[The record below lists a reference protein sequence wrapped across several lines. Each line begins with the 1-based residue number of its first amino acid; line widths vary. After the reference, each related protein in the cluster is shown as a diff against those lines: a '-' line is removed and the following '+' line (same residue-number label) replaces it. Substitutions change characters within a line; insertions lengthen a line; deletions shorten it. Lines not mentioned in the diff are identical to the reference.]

1 MDVDKQ
7 LRTKTKESFT
17 KLLNTNNSNKIEE
30 SIFNFSVDYATV
42 NETPYLI
49 EQIYETKVDEIVK
62 LLNNKE
68 NDYFLKAIKEE
79 QINLDQIAFMKPDEL
94 NPEKYDK
101 IIKKKSVEQDKIDN
115 QATSNVYEC
124 KKCKNRKCSVTQR
137 QTRAADEPATTFVKC
152 KECGYEWAFNWFI

>member
-7 LRTKTKESFT
+7 LRNKTKESFT
-17 KLLNTNNSNKIEE
+17 KILNTNYSNKIEE

-49 EQIYETKVDEIVK
+49 EQIYETKVDDLIK
-62 LLNNKE
+62 LLHNKE

-152 KECGYEWAFNWFI
+152 KECGYEWAFN

>member
-152 KECGYEWAFNWFI
+152 KECGYEWAFN

>member
-7 LRTKTKESFT
+7 LRTKTKEIFT
-17 KLLNTNNSNKIEE
+17 KLLNTNYSNKIEE

-49 EQIYETKVDEIVK
+49 EQIYETKVDDIIK
-62 LLNNKE
+62 LLHNKE

-152 KECGYEWAFNWFI
+152 KECGYEWAFN

>member
-1 MDVDKQ
+1 MDVDKE

-17 KLLNTNNSNKIEE
+17 KILKATYTNKIEE

-49 EQIYETKVDEIVK
+49 EQIYETKADELIK

-68 NDYFLKAIKEE
+68 NNYFLKAIKEE

-124 KKCKNRKCSVTQR
+124 KKCKNRKCSVNQR

-152 KECGYEWAFNWFI
+152 LECGFQFKF

>member
-30 SIFNFSVDYATV
+30 SIFNFSVEYATV

-152 KECGYEWAFNWFI
+152 KECGYEWAFN

>member
-17 KLLNTNNSNKIEE
+17 KLLNTNYSNKIEE

-62 LLNNKE
+62 LLHNKE

-152 KECGYEWAFNWFI
+152 KECGYEWAFN

>member
-7 LRTKTKESFT
+7 LRTKTKETFT
-17 KLLNTNNSNKIEE
+17 KLLNTNYSNKIEE

-49 EQIYETKVDEIVK
+49 EQIYETKVDDIIK
-62 LLNNKE
+62 LLHNKG

-152 KECGYEWAFNWFI
+152 KECGYEWAFN